1 MEKIALSGVSF
12 GILEADDL
20 WQDLITE
27 FQNEPRSGSVYNCYA
42 THPQLAAST
51 LTALKR
57 SFSIAAGAGQA
68 TLMYLNHDKSE
79 FPKYHERYLT
89 CPVSFY
95 SFEVWALI
103 QAAQQAE
110 LEFLDV
116 CSTPNNEIQLS
127 GQLIQ
132 LLRSKSKKI
141 QKQYN
146 KYLSG
151 LGAQLNVKKLELQ
164 VQNRERVTG
173 GDFALLFEWKDKDGH
188 LNICPVVFQAKRSIA
203 VNVDISQGN
212 DSYGLQLSVLSKSEC
227 NPSYIFYN
235 CDSQGALSE
244 PRLPTVK
251 SVKDIIRKG
260 LPSKTSSIEDSLSL
274 SVFLLDVIGG
284 NNYFI
289 TSSRKLAL
297 NAILPGTEELELANI
312 ITFSVDPQALLAY
325 EQEYNEYLLNK
336 LNPRKENDG

>member
-116 CSTPNNEIQLS
+116 C
-127 GQLIQ
+127 
-132 LLRSKSKKI
+132 
-141 QKQYN
+141 
-146 KYLSG
+146 
-151 LGAQLNVKKLELQ
+151 
-164 VQNRERVTG
+164 
-173 GDFALLFEWKDKDGH
+173 
-188 LNICPVVFQAKRSIA
+188 
-203 VNVDISQGN
+203 
-212 DSYGLQLSVLSKSEC
+212 
-227 NPSYIFYN
+227 
-235 CDSQGALSE
+235 
-244 PRLPTVK
+244 
-251 SVKDIIRKG
+251 
-260 LPSKTSSIEDSLSL
+260 
-274 SVFLLDVIGG
+274 
-284 NNYFI
+284 
-289 TSSRKLAL
+289 
-297 NAILPGTEELELANI
+297 
-312 ITFSVDPQALLAY
+312 
-325 EQEYNEYLLNK
+325 
-336 LNPRKENDG
+336 